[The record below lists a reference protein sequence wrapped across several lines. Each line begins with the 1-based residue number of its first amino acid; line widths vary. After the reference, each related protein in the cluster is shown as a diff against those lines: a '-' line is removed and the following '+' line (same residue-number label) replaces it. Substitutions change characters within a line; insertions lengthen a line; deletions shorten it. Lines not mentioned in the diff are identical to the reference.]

1 MTKQS
6 SIIRRDSRRRNRSKK
21 TSRYNKN
28 YLRLVVYRS
37 LKHFEAQIVDD
48 FKGQTI
54 LSASSKDKSLK
65 TKLKKVKNKIEI
77 SQIVGAALASKAKK
91 DNIKMVVLDRNGY
104 PYHGRV
110 RAFADCVREN
120 GLKI

>member
-6 SIIRRDSRRRNRSKK
+6 SIIHEIPRRRNRSKK

-54 LSASSKDKSLK
+54 LSASSKDKIK

-77 SQIVGAALASKAKK
+77 SQIVGADLHPKQK
-91 DNIKMVVLDRNGY
+91 
-104 PYHGRV
+104 RV
-110 RAFADCVREN
+110 I
-120 GLKI
+120 LKWLY